1 MNRVKAEMVNSK
13 VLEKLMNLDSK
24 HWSSNINININTVIW
39 LRIYHLNPL
48 SLFNLL
54 HSFIPAI
61 FVETDTLP
69 NTEDMVAKN
78 HMGPS
83 LKWC

>member
-13 VLEKLMNLDSK
+13 VLEKLMNLESK
-24 HWSSNINININTVIW
+24 HWSSNINININTIIW

-54 HSFIPAI
+54 HSFIPQYLLKQI
-61 FVETDTLP
+61 PFQTL
-69 NTEDMVAKN
+69 KI
-78 HMGPS
+78 
-83 LKWC
+83 W

>member
-48 SLFNLL
+48 SLFNFL

>member
-1 MNRVKAEMVNSK
+1 MVNLK
-13 VLEKLMNLDSK
+13 CVLEKLMNLDSK
-24 HWSSNINININTVIW
+24 HWSSNINININTIIW

-69 NTEDMVAKN
+69 NTEDMAAKN
-78 HMGPS
+78 CAPLGPS
-83 LKWC
+83 FKWC